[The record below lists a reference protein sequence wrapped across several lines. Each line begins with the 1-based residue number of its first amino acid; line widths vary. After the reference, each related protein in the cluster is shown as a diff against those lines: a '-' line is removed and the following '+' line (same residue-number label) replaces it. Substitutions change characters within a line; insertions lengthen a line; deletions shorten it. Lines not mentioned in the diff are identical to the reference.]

1 MSSGRRLNPKPLQGV
16 IAASVFVLAAL
27 ASLVPASA
35 ASSGFSAQSASNIVA
50 LTRAAMAAAG
60 SVTASAHGIGTASGG
75 GKVEIRELDYT
86 AATSGTQQFE
96 ITSRSGSSA
105 NQPSASTLDIGGRVY
120 VDANAAFWVS
130 SAGLST
136 TQAAAVA
143 MRWVQVRSANPFY
156 ASAAS
161 DLTMPSLVA
170 DLFNSKEFH
179 KGRIVSVNGMRAIS
193 ISYTNAGYDPGPAVC
208 DVALGGKHLPVA
220 FTLGGITFHLT
231 SWGKTKTVAPPIGA
245 IPLPSTSSGG
255 QATT

>member
-1 MSSGRRLNPKPLQGV
+1 MSSGRRLNPKPFQGF
-16 IAASVFVLAAL
+16 IAASVFALAAV
-27 ASLVPASA
+27 ASFVPASA
-35 ASSGFSAQSASNIVA
+35 ASSGFSAQSASNIIA

-60 SVTASAHGIGTASGG
+60 SVTASAHGSGTASGG
-75 GKVEIRELDYT
+75 GKVEIREVDYT

-96 ITSRSGSSA
+96 ITSKNGSSA

-120 VDANAAFWVS
+120 VDANAAFWVG

-143 MRWVQVRSANPFY
+143 MRWVQVPSTNQFY

-161 DLTMPSLVA
+161 DPTMPSLVA

-193 ISYTNAGYDPGPAVC
+193 ISYTNSGYDPGPAVC
-208 DVALGGKHLPVA
+208 DVALSGKHLPVA
-220 FTLGGITFHLT
+220 VTLGGVTFHLT